1 MNNED
6 RFPSTFFGA
15 FVNVASVS
23 AEETYR
29 HFPSVP
35 SPDLT
40 TALCNLQSYN
50 DKLTEILSKDK
61 LDAVDMA
68 KIHELTYTLED
79 AVAQIQEGLTVVA
92 ENLESV
98 HKASERIDQ
107 QAIDT
112 HGSQYIAQTKLLTE
126 AAKCD

>member
-1 MNNED
+1 MKIV
-6 RFPSTFFGA
+6 FSAVFFSV
-15 FVNVASVS
+15 FVNATTVS
-23 AEETYR
+23 AKESYR

-35 SPDLT
+35 SPDLA

-50 DKLTEILSKDK
+50 DKLTNILSKET

-68 KIHELTYTLED
+68 KVHELTYTLED
-79 AVAQIQEGLTVVA
+79 AVAQIQKDLNVVA

-107 QAIDT
+107 QAIDS